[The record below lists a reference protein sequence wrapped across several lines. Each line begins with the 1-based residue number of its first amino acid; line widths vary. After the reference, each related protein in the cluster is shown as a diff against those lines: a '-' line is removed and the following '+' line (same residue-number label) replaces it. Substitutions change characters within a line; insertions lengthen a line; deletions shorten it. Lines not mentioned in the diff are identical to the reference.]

1 MRKRSEQEI
10 SLASRRRI
18 RGLHPTDWRRSRSS
32 TGLHLTE
39 ALAPKQ
45 VTGEN
50 ISQAYQF
57 VTTGNAELG
66 FVALSQVMNDDGRIR
81 GSLWRVPQHLYDP
94 IAQDAVLLNR
104 GLNNT
109 AAQEFMQFLMS
120 AEAIGILANYGYSL
134 ESDAVAAARSG
145 EKKDG

>member
-1 MRKRSEQEI
+1 
-10 SLASRRRI
+10 
-18 RGLHPTDWRRSRSS
+18 
-32 TGLHLTE
+32 
-39 ALAPKQ
+39 
-45 VTGEN
+45 
-50 ISQAYQF
+50 
-57 VTTGNAELG
+57 
-66 FVALSQVMNDDGRIR
+66 
-81 GSLWRVPQHLYDP
+81 
-94 IAQDAVLLNR
+94 VLLNR